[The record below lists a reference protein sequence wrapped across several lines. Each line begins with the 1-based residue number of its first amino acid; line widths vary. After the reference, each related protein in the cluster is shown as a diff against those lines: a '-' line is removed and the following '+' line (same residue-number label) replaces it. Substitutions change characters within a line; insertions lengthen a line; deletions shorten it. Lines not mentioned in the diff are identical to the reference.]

1 MEQPKGHRKD
11 HFPSL
16 SVHFLKD
23 KKGLKA
29 VNVLLQGIRFSLLL
43 VNSGKVEMHM
53 NGEVVLLRARELI
66 IVPERIPCS
75 ITKVSKAPYIG
86 VLTFTR
92 AFAFG
97 DMGRKPQS
105 TFFISLMAGRFPK
118 VKLKSKEVSFLLL
131 LTTLLDIK
139 CKKDRSQEGDDEVL
153 QLGFYMLIWEL
164 RDLYRKHNSTIT
176 IAYTRKYR
184 LVIQFFDTL
193 DLHCKRQHKVRFY
206 ANRLNVTADYLSKTL
221 KQITG
226 KTAKGFI
233 KDSLLKEA
241 KALLQDPIEIK
252 AISRKLGFNSIYDFS
267 KFFKRYTS
275 LSPTSYRK
283 RLHTQ

>member
-11 HFPSL
+11 RFPSL
-16 SVHFLKD
+16 SVHFLRN

-43 VNSGKVEMHM
+43 VNSGKAEMHM
-53 NGEVVLLRARELI
+53 NGEMVLLRPRELI

-75 ITKVSKAPYIG
+75 ITRVSKEPYIG

-92 AFAFG
+92 SFAFG
-97 DMGRKPQS
+97 NMGRKPQS
-105 TFFISLMAGRFPK
+105 TFFMSLMAGRFPK

-131 LTTLLDIK
+131 LITLLDIK
-139 CKKDRSQEGDDEVL
+139 NKHEKHQGDGDEVL

-164 RDLYRKHNSTIT
+164 NGLYRKYNPD
-176 IAYTRKYR
+176 IAVTYTRKHR
-184 LVIQFFDTL
+184 LAMQFFDTL
-193 DLHCKRQHKVRFY
+193 GLHCKRQHQVRFY
-206 ANRLNVTADYLSKTL
+206 AKRLNVTADYLSKTL

-241 KALLQDPIEIK
+241 KTLLHDPIEIK
-252 AISRKLGFNSIYDFS
+252 GISRILGFNSIHDFS

-275 LSPTSYRK
+275 LSPTAYRK
-283 RLHTQ
+283 RLHT